1 MNKKVLPAIYS
12 AAVWCLFV
20 VLLFFWLYC
29 VTTVTPFIER
39 SEGWSLPSVGVL
51 DQSPKKCRFF
61 RRNSNP
67 LQIFQLQ
74 PKKETSSSSLGD
86 RLEKKS
92 IISPS
97 NRAICAGRRGKS
109 RFRAVPVTTVP
120 AVPAVPV
127 TTVITRAYSSN
138 YCDWQLKSLL
148 HLGQIVI
155 TFSTL
160 LHLGQNVITFRTLL
174 HLGPFITFRPSTTV
188 VFIQWLY
195 ALICQRL
202 KQTAALNFCYKSKEA
217 AE

>member
-51 DQSPKKCRFF
+51 DQSQKKCRFF

-67 LQIFQLQ
+67 LQIFQFQ

-97 NRAICAGRRGKS
+97 NRAICAGLRGKS
-109 RFRAVPVTTVP
+109 GFRAVPVTTV
-120 AVPAVPV
+120 ALTKV
-127 TTVITRAYSSN
+127 SN
-138 YCDWQLKSLL
+138 FKCKL
-148 HLGQIVI
+148 VARV
-155 TFSTL
+155 TFST
-160 LHLGQNVITFRTLL
+160 
-174 HLGPFITFRPSTTV
+174 
-188 VFIQWLY
+188 Y
-195 ALICQRL
+195 ATGAR
-202 KQTAALNFCYKSKEA
+202 
-217 AE
+217 AEMTR